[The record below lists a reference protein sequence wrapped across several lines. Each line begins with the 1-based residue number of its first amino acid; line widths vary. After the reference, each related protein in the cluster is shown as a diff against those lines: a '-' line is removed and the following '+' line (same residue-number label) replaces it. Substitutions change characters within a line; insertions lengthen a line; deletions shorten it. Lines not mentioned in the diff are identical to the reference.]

1 MEQPTESSV
10 RPFRA
15 DSQLFRGDSI
25 GARSGRRKPGLNV
38 RSVEIIAK
46 PGMSSQLRAAVD
58 GFLLRFLAR
67 QFGFAGAILLTTH
80 GEPRR
85 IAVLTFWRTDER
97 DCSMD
102 RWELAEEVKRELGPL
117 IDAFSRVRTFQAD
130 VSEFLHGQWVL
141 GADVAERSSAGTGLD
156 STGQG
161 LGL

>member
-15 DSQLFRGDSI
+15 DSRLFRGDSI

-67 QFGFAGAILLTTH
+67 QSGFAGEILLTTH

-85 IAVLTFWRTDER
+85 IVVLTFWRTDECGR
-97 DCSMD
+97 SMN
-102 RWELAEEVKRELGPL
+102 RWELACDVKRALGPL

-130 VSEFLHGQWVL
+130 VSEFLHGQWAS
-141 GADVAERSSAGTGLD
+141 GADVAERSSADTGLD

-161 LGL
+161 LGP